1 MGFVQT
7 TGDPCIYIKEG
18 GGEIFIIVVY
28 IDDILLAGKSDQKI
42 NEVKQALAELF
53 QMKAMGQLHYFLG
66 VKVIQKPY
74 SKEIWIGQEAYTKCV
89 LERFG
94 MESSKPASTPVN
106 TGTNLKKAADDSQRV
121 DQVNYQCAVG
131 HLLYLSTKTR
141 PDIAYAVSDVAR
153 FSADPTEEHWIP
165 VKRIMRY
172 LHGTRDMGLLYD
184 GSKTMTSCV
193 GYSDADWAG
202 DLDDRKSTSGYV
214 FQISNAAI
222 SWRSKNSHMWLSRLL
237 TQNTW
242 HWQVQPKKQFG
253 YNNF

>member
-7 TGDPCIYIKEG
+7 TGDPCIYVKED
-18 GGEIFIIVVY
+18 GGEIFIIAVY
-28 IDDILLAGKSDQKI
+28 VEDILLAGKSGQKI
-42 NEVKQALAELF
+42 NEVKQELAELF
-53 QMKAMGQLHYFLG
+53 QMKDMGQLHYFLG
-66 VKVIQKPY
+66 ANVIQK
-74 SKEIWIGQEAYTKCV
+74 SV

-94 MESSKPASTPVN
+94 RESLKPACTPVN
-106 TGTNLKKAADDSQRV
+106 PRTKLKKAEDDSQRV

-131 HLLYLSTKTR
+131 HLLYLSTRTR
-141 PDIAYAVSDVAR
+141 PDIAVSDVAR

-172 LHGTRDMGLLYD
+172 LNGTRDMGLLYD
-184 GSKTMTSCV
+184 GSKTTTSSV

-222 SWRSKNSHMWLSRLL
+222 CRRSKKTVMCGS
-237 TQNTW
+237 
-242 HWQVQPKKQFG
+242 FDC
-253 YNNF
+253 